1 MSLKMAATYNFFLC
15 LYVSGTGSDQ
25 VSLSQHKYFL
35 FGELLKSGSFFDDA
49 FCKKIAQKISMPK
62 RRIELFVVRHSASTK

>member
-1 MSLKMAATYNFFLC
+1 VC

-35 FGELLKSGSFFDDA
+35 FGEVLKFGSFFDDA
-49 FCKKIAQKISMPK
+49 FRKKHSPK
-62 RRIELFVVRHSASTK
+62 NLHA

>member
-1 MSLKMAATYNFFLC
+1 MC

-35 FGELLKSGSFFDDA
+35 FGELLKFGSFFDDV
-49 FCKKIAQKISMPK
+49 FGKNIAQKISMPK
-62 RRIELFVVRHSASTK
+62 RLKELFVKHSASTN